1 VSIVAVADP
10 CPPVFTR
17 EDLARNVQLEI
28 KLLVNSMRNLN
39 EEEAQDQ
46 VFKRVAF
53 HLCTACYASWIKD
66 PTGSSSP
73 GLPAIDEN

>member
-10 CPPVFTR
+10 SPPVFTQ
-17 EDLARNVQLEI
+17 EDLVRNVQLEI
-28 KLLVNSMRNLN
+28 TLLVNSMRNLN

-53 HLCTACYASWIKD
+53 HLCTACYANWIKD
-66 PTGSSSP
+66 PTGASATSVR
-73 GLPAIDEN
+73 AIDEI